1 MQIIRTYGNEV
12 LEEIKKQIIKFA
24 ATQTWDFSG
33 RFNLKLTTEL
43 IHHNMGNLNNF
54 IYFSRINKFLNDTF
68 GIEGFYLAEITK
80 DELFNTSVQFI
91 RKPSLYILPKEIKK

>member
-24 ATQTWDFSG
+24 ATQTWDFSDKADL
-33 RFNLKLTTEL
+33 RLTTEL

-54 IYFSRINKFLNDTF
+54 IYFSEINKFLNNAF
-68 GIEGFYLAEITK
+68 GIEGFYLVEITK
-80 DELFNTSVQFI
+80 DELFNINTQYI
-91 RKPSLYILPKEIKK
+91 MEPLYILPKRK